1 MSGSLVIILFLFLL
15 ATGLPIAVSMGIPS
29 ALYLMMANIPPSQLI
44 QRMVTSL
51 NSFPMLAVPLFILAA
66 GLMNSS
72 GITERL
78 FEFAKLLVGRMKGG
92 LAQVNIVASLIF
104 SGISGAAL
112 ADVGGLGNIEIEAM
126 DKQNYPRTHSAAI
139 TAASAVIGPIFP
151 PSIPLI
157 IYGAAAETSSMR
169 LLIAGVLPALVIA
182 MALMVQVGFF
192 ARKFNYPRGVDRKF
206 SFPEIQAITKR
217 GLPSML
223 MPVIMMGGM
232 LSGWFSPTE
241 VAAIAVAYAIVLS
254 LAYKELTLSSFFK
267 TCVETLKSTAG
278 VLFIVASAAIFAWV
292 LTVEQMPQQ
301 VSSLMLGISDNPVI
315 LLMLSNVILLVAGMF
330 LESTA
335 AIMILTPI
343 LLPPLVAA
351 GVDPVHFG
359 LVMVFNLMI
368 GMITPPVGM
377 SVYMLSPIVGLPV
390 GKVFKARLPYLASLL
405 VALIVLTYV
414 PQISLWLPNL
424 VFASR

>member
-66 GLMNSS
+66 GMMNSS

-169 LLIAGVLPALVIA
+169 LLIAGILPALVIA

-192 ARKFNYPRGVDRKF
+192 ARKFNYPRGVERKF
-206 SFPEIQAITKR
+206 SFAEIMTITKR

-254 LAYKELTLSSFFK
+254 LAYKELTLATFIK
-267 TCVETLKSTAG
+267 TCIETLRSTAS

-301 VSSLMLGISDNPVI
+301 VSALMLSITDNPII
-315 LLMLSNVILLVAGMF
+315 LLMLANVVLLVAGMF

-390 GKVFKARLPYLASLL
+390 GKVFKAVLPYLASLL
-405 VALIVLTYV
+405 VALVVLTYV

>member
-1 MSGSLVIILFLFLL
+1 MSGGLVVGLFLVFIM
-15 ATGLPIAVSMGIPS
+15 TGLPIGVSMGIPS
-29 ALYLMMANIPPSQLI
+29 AIYLLVNNIPISQLI
-44 QRMVTSL
+44 QRMVASL
-51 NSFPMLAVPLFILAA
+51 NSFPLLAVPLFIMAA
-66 GLMNSS
+66 QMMNSS

-126 DKQNYPRTHSAAI
+126 DKQNYPREASAAI

-169 LLIAGVLPALVIA
+169 LLIAGIIPALVIA
-182 MALMVQVGFF
+182 FALMIQVGFF
-192 ARKFNYPRGVDRKF
+192 ARKYNYPRGVERKF
-206 SFPEIQAITKR
+206 SAKEILAITKR

-223 MPVIMMGGM
+223 MPIIMMGGM

-241 VAAIAVAYAIVLS
+241 VAAIAVFYAIILS
-254 LAYKELTLSSFFK
+254 LVYKELSFASFIK
-267 TCVETLKSTAG
+267 TCKETLQSTAS
-278 VLFIVASAAIFAWV
+278 VLFVVASAAIFAWV
-292 LTVEQMPQQ
+292 LTVEQLPQQ
-301 VSSLMLGISDNPVI
+301 TSAMMLGISDNPMVLLI
-315 LLMLSNVILLVAGMF
+315 LANVILLLAGMF

-343 LLPPLVAA
+343 LLPPLMAA
-351 GVDPVHFG
+351 GVNPVHFG
-359 LVMVFNLMI
+359 IVMVFNLMI

-377 SVYMLSPIVGLPV
+377 SVYMLSPIVNLPV
-390 GKVFKARLPYLASLL
+390 GKVFKAVMPYLFSLIG
-405 VALIVLTYV
+405 ALILLTYI
-414 PQISLWLPNL
+414 PQFSLMLPNMI
-424 VFASR
+424 FS

>member
-1 MSGSLVIILFLFLL
+1 
-15 ATGLPIAVSMGIPS
+15 
-29 ALYLMMANIPPSQLI
+29 
-44 QRMVTSL
+44 MVTSL

-169 LLIAGVLPALVIA
+169 LLIAGILPALVIA

-206 SFPEIQAITKR
+206 SFSEIQAITKR

-254 LAYKELTLSSFFK
+254 LAYKELTLSSFINS
-267 TCVETLKSTAG
+267 CVETLKSTAS

-315 LLMLSNVILLVAGMF
+315 LLMLANVILLVAGMF

-390 GKVFKARLPYLASLL
+390 GKVFKAVLPYLASLL

>member
-1 MSGSLVIILFLFLL
+1 MSGSLIVVLFLFLL
-15 ATGLPIAVSMGIPS
+15 TTGLPIAVSMGIPS
-29 ALYLMMANIPPSQLI
+29 ALYLILSHIPPSQLI

-51 NSFPMLAVPLFILAA
+51 NSFPLLAVPLFILAA

-92 LAQVNIVASLIF
+92 LAQVNVVASLIF

-112 ADVGGLGNIEIEAM
+112 ADVGGLGNIEIAAM

-169 LLIAGVLPALVIA
+169 LLIAGVFPALVIA
-182 MALMVQVGFF
+182 AALMVQVAFF
-192 ARKFNYPRGVDRKF
+192 SHKFHYPRGVDRRY
-206 SFPEIQAITKR
+206 SREEVRAVLKR
-217 GLPSML
+217 GLPSMM

-241 VAAIAVAYAIVLS
+241 VAAIAVAYATVLS
-254 LAYKELTLSSFFK
+254 IVYKEMTVSSFIK
-267 TCVETLKSTAG
+267 ACVETLYSTAG
-278 VLFIVASAAIFAWV
+278 VLFIVASAAIFAWA
-292 LTVEQMPQQ
+292 LTVEQLPQQ
-301 VSSLMLGISDNPVI
+301 VSALMLNISDNPVV
-315 LLMLSNVILLVAGMF
+315 LLMLANVILLIAGMF

-343 LLPPLVAA
+343 LLPPLMAA
-351 GVDPVHFG
+351 GVNPVHFG

-390 GKVFKARLPYLASLL
+390 GTVFRACMPYLASLL
-405 VALIVLTYV
+405 VALIILTYV
-414 PQISLWLPNL
+414 PQISLWLPTL
-424 VFASR
+424 VFG

>member
-169 LLIAGVLPALVIA
+169 LLIAGILPALVIA

-206 SFPEIQAITKR
+206 SFSEIQAITKR

-267 TCVETLKSTAG
+267 TCIETLKSTAG

-377 SVYMLSPIVGLPV
+377 SIYMLSPIVGLPV
-390 GKVFKARLPYLASLL
+390 GKVFKAVLPYLASLL

>member
-206 SFPEIQAITKR
+206 SFSEIQAITKR

-267 TCVETLKSTAG
+267 TCIETLKSTAS

-301 VSSLMLGISDNPVI
+301 VSALMLGISDNPVI
-315 LLMLSNVILLVAGMF
+315 LLMLANVILLVAGMF

-390 GKVFKARLPYLASLL
+390 GKVFKAVLPYLASLL

>member
-1 MSGSLVIILFLFLL
+1 
-15 ATGLPIAVSMGIPS
+15 
-29 ALYLMMANIPPSQLI
+29 
-44 QRMVTSL
+44 MVTSL

-66 GLMNSS
+66 GMMNSS

-182 MALMVQVGFF
+182 MALMVQVAFF

-206 SFPEIQAITKR
+206 SFSEIKAITKR

-254 LAYKELTLSSFFK
+254 LAYKELTLATFIK
-267 TCVETLKSTAG
+267 TCIETLRSTAS

-301 VSSLMLGISDNPVI
+301 VSALMLSITDNPII
-315 LLMLSNVILLVAGMF
+315 LLMLANVVLLVAGMF

-390 GKVFKARLPYLASLL
+390 GKVFKAVLPYLASLL
-405 VALIVLTYV
+405 VALVVLTYV

>member
-1 MSGSLVIILFLFLL
+1 MSGGLVIGLFLFFIM
-15 ATGLPIAVSMGIPS
+15 TGIPIGVSMGIPS
-29 ALYLMMANIPPSQLI
+29 AIYLMVNHIPISQLI
-44 QRMVTSL
+44 QRMVSSL
-51 NSFPMLAVPLFILAA
+51 NSFPLLAVPLFIMAA
-66 GLMNSS
+66 QMMNSS

-126 DKQNYPRTHSAAI
+126 DKQNYPREASAAI

-169 LLIAGVLPALVIA
+169 LLIAGVVPALVIA
-182 MALMVQVGFF
+182 LALMIQVGYF
-192 ARKFNYPRGVDRKF
+192 ARKHNYPRGVDRRF
-206 SFPEIQAITKR
+206 SAKEILAIVKR

-223 MPVIMMGGM
+223 MPIIMMGGM

-241 VAAIAVAYAIVLS
+241 VAAIAVFYAIILS
-254 LAYKELTLSSFFK
+254 LFYKELTFKSFIN
-267 TCVETLKSTAG
+267 TCKETLQSTAS
-278 VLFIVASAAIFAWV
+278 VLFVVASAAIFAWV
-292 LTVEQMPQQ
+292 LTVEQLPQHA
-301 VSSLMLGISDNPVI
+301 SAMMLGISDNPIV
-315 LLMLSNVILLVAGMF
+315 LLVLANVILLIAGMF

-343 LLPPLVAA
+343 LLPPLMAA
-351 GVDPVHFG
+351 GVNPVHFG
-359 LVMVFNLMI
+359 IVMVFNLMI

-377 SVYMLSPIVGLPV
+377 SVYMLSPIVNLPV
-390 GKVFKARLPYLASLL
+390 GKVFKAVMPYLI
-405 VALIVLTYV
+405 ALIGALILLTYI
-414 PQISLWLPNL
+414 PQFSLWLPTMI
-424 VFASR
+424 FG

>member
-169 LLIAGVLPALVIA
+169 LLIAGILPALVIA

-206 SFPEIQAITKR
+206 SFSEIQAITKR

-267 TCVETLKSTAG
+267 TCIETLKSTAG

-390 GKVFKARLPYLASLL
+390 GKVFKACLPYLASLL

>member
-169 LLIAGVLPALVIA
+169 LLIAGILPALVIA

-206 SFPEIQAITKR
+206 SFSEIQAITKR

-254 LAYKELTLSSFFK
+254 LAYKELTLSSFINS
-267 TCVETLKSTAG
+267 CVETLKSTAS

-377 SVYMLSPIVGLPV
+377 SIYMLSPIVGLPV
-390 GKVFKARLPYLASLL
+390 GKVFKAVLPYLASLL

>member
-1 MSGSLVIILFLFLL
+1 MSGSLVISLFLFLL

-29 ALYLMMANIPPSQLI
+29 ALYLIMANIPPSQLI
-44 QRMVTSL
+44 MRMVTSL

-126 DKQNYPRTHSAAI
+126 DKQNYPKTHSAAI

-157 IYGAAAETSSMR
+157 IYGAAADTSSMR
-169 LLIAGVLPALVIA
+169 LLIAGIFPAVIIA
-182 MALMVQVGFF
+182 MALMVQVGFL
-192 ARKFNYPRGVDRKF
+192 ARKYNYPRGVEKKY
-206 SFPEIQAITKR
+206 SVSEILTIVKR

-223 MPVIMMGGM
+223 MPLIMMGGM

-241 VAAIAVAYAIVLS
+241 VAAIAVTYAIVLS
-254 LAYKELTLSSFFK
+254 IIYKEMSFKSFFN
-267 TCVETLKSTAG
+267 TCLSTLQSTAS

-292 LTVEQMPQQ
+292 LTVEQLPQQ
-301 VSSLMLGISDNPVI
+301 ASALMLSISDNPVVLLILANMI
-315 LLMLSNVILLVAGMF
+315 LLLAGMF

-335 AIMILTPI
+335 AIMVLTPI
-343 LLPPLVAA
+343 LLPPLMIA
-351 GVDPVHFG
+351 GVNPVHFG

-390 GKVFKARLPYLASLL
+390 GKVFKAVMPFLASLL
-405 VALIVLTYV
+405 VALVILTYI

-424 VFASR
+424 IFS

>member
-29 ALYLMMANIPPSQLI
+29 ALYLMMSNIPPSQLI

-66 GLMNSS
+66 GMMNSS

-182 MALMVQVGFF
+182 MALMIQVAFF

-206 SFPEIQAITKR
+206 SFSEIKAITKR

-254 LAYKELTLSSFFK
+254 LAYKELTLATFIK
-267 TCVETLKSTAG
+267 TCIETLRSTAS

-301 VSSLMLGISDNPVI
+301 VSALMLSISDNPII
-315 LLMLSNVILLVAGMF
+315 LLMLANVVLLVAGMF

-390 GKVFKARLPYLASLL
+390 GKVFKAVLPYLASLL
-405 VALIVLTYV
+405 VALVVLTYV

>member
-169 LLIAGVLPALVIA
+169 LLIAGILPALVIA

-206 SFPEIQAITKR
+206 SFSEIQAITKR

-267 TCVETLKSTAG
+267 TCIETLKSTAS

-301 VSSLMLGISDNPVI
+301 VSALMLGISDNPVI
-315 LLMLSNVILLVAGMF
+315 LLMLANVILLVAGMF

-377 SVYMLSPIVGLPV
+377 SIYMLSPIVGLPV
-390 GKVFKARLPYLASLL
+390 GKVFKAVLPYLASLL

>member
-169 LLIAGVLPALVIA
+169 LLIAGILPALVIA
-182 MALMVQVGFF
+182 MALMVQVAFF

-254 LAYKELTLSSFFK
+254 LAYKELTLSSFINS
-267 TCVETLKSTAG
+267 CVETLKSTAS

-390 GKVFKARLPYLASLL
+390 GKVFKACLPYLASLL
-405 VALIVLTYV
+405 VALVILTYV

>member
-169 LLIAGVLPALVIA
+169 LLIAGILPALVIA
-182 MALMVQVGFF
+182 MALMIQVAFF

-206 SFPEIQAITKR
+206 SFSEIMTIAKR

-254 LAYKELTLSSFFK
+254 LAYKELTLSSFIK
-267 TCVETLKSTAG
+267 TCVETLKSTAS

-377 SVYMLSPIVGLPV
+377 SIYMLSPIVGLPV
-390 GKVFKARLPYLASLL
+390 GKVFKAVLPYLASLL
-405 VALIVLTYV
+405 VALIFLTYV

>member
-1 MSGSLVIILFLFLL
+1 MSGTIIIVMFLFLL
-15 ATGLPIAVSMGIPS
+15 AAGLPIAVSMGIPQ
-29 ALYLMMANIPPSQLI
+29 LYLLTSNIPPVNLSNEW
-44 QRMVTSL
+44 SPAS

-78 FEFAKLLVGRMKGG
+78 FEFAKLLVGRQGWP
-92 LAQVNIVASLIF
+92 AHVNIVASLIF

-126 DKQNYPRTHSAAI
+126 DKQNYPKEHSAAI

-182 MALMVQVGFF
+182 AALMVQVAFF
-192 ARKFNYPRGVDRKF
+192 SRKYNYPKGVEGKYTK
-206 SFPEIQAITKR
+206 EQILTIIKR

-241 VAAIAVAYAIVLS
+241 VAAIAVAYATILS
-254 LAYKELTLSSFFK
+254 IAYKEM
-267 TCVETLKSTAG
+267 ST
-278 VLFIVASAAIFAWV
+278 
-292 LTVEQMPQQ
+292 
-301 VSSLMLGISDNPVI
+301 
-315 LLMLSNVILLVAGMF
+315 F
-330 LESTA
+330 L
-335 AIMILTPI
+335 
-343 LLPPLVAA
+343 
-351 GVDPVHFG
+351 
-359 LVMVFNLMI
+359 
-368 GMITPPVGM
+368 
-377 SVYMLSPIVGLPV
+377 
-390 GKVFKARLPYLASLL
+390 
-405 VALIVLTYV
+405 
-414 PQISLWLPNL
+414 
-424 VFASR
+424 

>member
-1 MSGSLVIILFLFLL
+1 MSGTLVIVLFLFLL
-15 ATGLPIAVSMGIPS
+15 ATGLPIAVSMGLPS
-29 ALYLMMANIPPSQLI
+29 ALYLLMANIPPSQLI

-126 DKQNYPRTHSAAI
+126 DKQNYPKTHSAAI
-139 TAASAVIGPIFP
+139 TVASAVIGPIFP

-169 LLIAGVLPALVIA
+169 LLIAGVFPALAIA
-182 MALMVQVGFF
+182 AALMIQVAFF
-192 ARKFNYPRGVDRKF
+192 SRKFNYPRGVERRYTKAQ
-206 SFPEIQAITKR
+206 IVRVLKR

-223 MPVIMMGGM
+223 MPAIMMGGM

-241 VAAIAVAYAIVLS
+241 VAAIAVAYATILS
-254 LAYKELTLSSFFK
+254 IAYKEMTVSSFIK
-267 TCVETLKSTAG
+267 ACVETLQSTAS

-292 LTVEQMPQQ
+292 LTVEQLPQQ
-301 VSSLMLGISDNPVI
+301 VSSLMLNISDNPAV
-315 LLMLSNVILLVAGMF
+315 LLMLANVILLIAGML

-351 GVDPVHFG
+351 GVNPVHFG

-377 SVYMLSPIVGLPV
+377 SVYMVSPIVGLPV
-390 GKVFKARLPYLASLL
+390 GKIFKASLPYLVSL
-405 VALIVLTYV
+405 VAALIILTYI
-414 PQISLWLPNL
+414 PQISLWLPTL
-424 VFASR
+424 VFG

>member
-169 LLIAGVLPALVIA
+169 LLIAGILPALVIA

-192 ARKFNYPRGVDRKF
+192 ARKFNYPRGMDRKF
-206 SFPEIQAITKR
+206 SFSEIQAITKR

-267 TCVETLKSTAG
+267 TCIETLKSTAS

-301 VSSLMLGISDNPVI
+301 VSALMLGISDNPVI

-377 SVYMLSPIVGLPV
+377 SIYMLSPIVGLPV
-390 GKVFKARLPYLASLL
+390 GKVFKAVLPYLASLL

>member
-1 MSGSLVIILFLFLL
+1 MTGGLVIGLFLIFIM
-15 ATGLPIAVSMGIPS
+15 TGLPIGVSMGIPS
-29 ALYLMMANIPPSQLI
+29 AIYLLVNNIPISQLI
-44 QRMVTSL
+44 QRMVASL
-51 NSFPMLAVPLFILAA
+51 NSFPLLAVPLFIMAA
-66 GLMNSS
+66 QMMNSA
-72 GITERL
+72 GITTRL

-126 DKQNYPRTHSAAI
+126 DKQNYPREASAAI

-169 LLIAGVLPALVIA
+169 LLIAGIVPALIIA
-182 MALMVQVGFF
+182 FALMLQVGFF
-192 ARKFNYPRGVDRKF
+192 ARKYNYPRGVERKF
-206 SFPEIQAITKR
+206 KAKEMLAITKR

-241 VAAIAVAYAIVLS
+241 VAAIAVFYAIILS
-254 LAYKELTLSSFFK
+254 MVYKELTFSSFIK
-267 TCVETLKSTAG
+267 ICKDTLQSTAS
-278 VLFIVASAAIFAWV
+278 VLFVVASAAIFAWV
-292 LTVEQMPQQ
+292 LTVEQLPQQ
-301 VSSLMLGISDNPVI
+301 ASAMMLGISDNPVV
-315 LLMLSNVILLVAGMF
+315 LLVLANVILLIAGMF

-343 LLPPLVAA
+343 LLPPLMAA

-359 LVMVFNLMI
+359 IVMVFNLMI

-377 SVYMLSPIVGLPV
+377 SVYMLSPIVNLPV
-390 GKVFKARLPYLASLL
+390 GKVFKAVMPYLISLL
-405 VALIVLTYV
+405 SALMILTYI
-414 PQISLWLPNL
+414 PQFSLLLPNMI
-424 VFASR
+424 FS

>member
-29 ALYLMMANIPPSQLI
+29 ALYLMMTNIPPSQLI

-169 LLIAGVLPALVIA
+169 LLIAGILPALVIA

-206 SFPEIQAITKR
+206 SFSEIQAITKR

-267 TCVETLKSTAG
+267 TCVETLKSTAS

-390 GKVFKARLPYLASLL
+390 GKVFKACLPYLASLL
-405 VALIVLTYV
+405 VALVILTYV

>member
-1 MSGSLVIILFLFLL
+1 MSGSLVVGLFLL
-15 ATGLPIAVSMGIPS
+15 FIMTGLPIGVSMGIPS
-29 ALYLMMANIPPSQLI
+29 AIYLLFNNIPISQLI
-44 QRMVTSL
+44 QRMVASL
-51 NSFPMLAVPLFILAA
+51 NSFPLLAVPLFIMAA
-66 GLMNSS
+66 QLMNSS

-126 DKQNYPRTHSAAI
+126 DKQNYPRESSAAV

-169 LLIAGVLPALVIA
+169 LLIAGILPALVIA
-182 MALMVQVGFF
+182 AALMLQVGFF
-192 ARKFNYPRGVDRKF
+192 ARKYNYPRGVEGKIAKK
-206 SFPEIQAITKR
+206 ELVTIIKR

-223 MPVIMMGGM
+223 MPLIMMVGM
-232 LSGWFSPTE
+232 LSGYFSPTE
-241 VAAIAVAYAIVLS
+241 VAAIAVAYAIILS
-254 LAYKELTLSSFFK
+254 LIYRELTFASFIK
-267 TCVETLKSTAG
+267 TCKETLQSTAS
-278 VLFIVASAAIFAWV
+278 VLFVVSSAAIFAWV
-292 LTVEQMPQQ
+292 LTVEQLPQQ
-301 VSSLMLGISDNPVI
+301 ASAMMLGISDNPVVLLILANII
-315 LLMLSNVILLVAGMF
+315 LLIAGMF

-343 LLPPLVAA
+343 LLPPLVAS

-377 SVYMLSPIVGLPV
+377 SVYMLSPIVNLPV
-390 GKVFKARLPYLASLL
+390 GRVFKAVLPYLASLL
-405 VALIVLTYV
+405 CALVVLTYI
-414 PQISLWLPNL
+414 PQISLWLPNMI
-424 VFASR
+424 FG

>member
-66 GLMNSS
+66 GMMNSS

-182 MALMVQVGFF
+182 MALMIQVAFF

-206 SFPEIQAITKR
+206 SFSEIKAITKR

-254 LAYKELTLSSFFK
+254 LAYKELTLATFIK
-267 TCVETLKSTAG
+267 TCIETLRSTAS

-301 VSSLMLGISDNPVI
+301 VSALMLSITDNPII
-315 LLMLSNVILLVAGMF
+315 LLMLANVVLLVAGMF

-390 GKVFKARLPYLASLL
+390 GKVFKAVLPYLASLL
-405 VALIVLTYV
+405 VALVVLTYV

>member
-1 MSGSLVIILFLFLL
+1 MSGSLVVGLFLL
-15 ATGLPIAVSMGIPS
+15 FIMTGLPIGVSMGIPS
-29 ALYLMMANIPPSQLI
+29 AIYLLFNNIPISQLI
-44 QRMVTSL
+44 QRMVASL
-51 NSFPMLAVPLFILAA
+51 NSFPLLAVPLFIMAA
-66 GLMNSS
+66 QLMNSS

-126 DKQNYPRTHSAAI
+126 DKQNYPRESSAAV

-169 LLIAGVLPALVIA
+169 LLIAGILPALVIA
-182 MALMVQVGFF
+182 AALMLQVGFF
-192 ARKFNYPRGVDRKF
+192 ARKYNYPRGVEGKIAKK
-206 SFPEIQAITKR
+206 ELVTIIKR

-223 MPVIMMGGM
+223 MPLIMMVGM
-232 LSGWFSPTE
+232 LSGYFSPTE
-241 VAAIAVAYAIVLS
+241 VAAIAVAYAIILS
-254 LAYKELTLSSFFK
+254 LIYRELTFASFIK
-267 TCVETLKSTAG
+267 TCKETLQSTAS
-278 VLFIVASAAIFAWV
+278 VLFVVSSAAIFAWV
-292 LTVEQMPQQ
+292 LTVEQLPQQ
-301 VSSLMLGISDNPVI
+301 ASAMMLGISDNPVVLLILANII
-315 LLMLSNVILLVAGMF
+315 LLIAGMF

-343 LLPPLVAA
+343 LLPPLVAS

-377 SVYMLSPIVGLPV
+377 SVYMLSPIVNLPV
-390 GKVFKARLPYLASLL
+390 GRVFKAVLPYLTSLL
-405 VALIVLTYV
+405 CALVVLTYI
-414 PQISLWLPNL
+414 PQISLWLPNMI
-424 VFASR
+424 FG

>member
-1 MSGSLVIILFLFLL
+1 
-15 ATGLPIAVSMGIPS
+15 
-29 ALYLMMANIPPSQLI
+29 
-44 QRMVTSL
+44 
-51 NSFPMLAVPLFILAA
+51 
-66 GLMNSS
+66 
-72 GITERL
+72 
-78 FEFAKLLVGRMKGG
+78 
-92 LAQVNIVASLIF
+92 
-104 SGISGAAL
+104 
-112 ADVGGLGNIEIEAM
+112 
-126 DKQNYPRTHSAAI
+126 
-139 TAASAVIGPIFP
+139 
-151 PSIPLI
+151 
-157 IYGAAAETSSMR
+157 
-169 LLIAGVLPALVIA
+169 
-182 MALMVQVGFF
+182 MALMIQVAFF

-206 SFPEIQAITKR
+206 SFPEIMTIAKR

-254 LAYKELTLSSFFK
+254 LAYKELTLSSFIK
-267 TCVETLKSTAG
+267 TCVETLRSTAS

-301 VSSLMLGISDNPVI
+301 VSALMLSISDNPVI
-315 LLMLSNVILLVAGMF
+315 LLMLANVILLVAGMF

-377 SVYMLSPIVGLPV
+377 NVYMLSPIVDLPV
-390 GKVFKARLPYLASLL
+390 GKVFKACLPYLASLL
-405 VALIVLTYV
+405 VALVILTYV

>member
-206 SFPEIQAITKR
+206 SFSEIQAITKR